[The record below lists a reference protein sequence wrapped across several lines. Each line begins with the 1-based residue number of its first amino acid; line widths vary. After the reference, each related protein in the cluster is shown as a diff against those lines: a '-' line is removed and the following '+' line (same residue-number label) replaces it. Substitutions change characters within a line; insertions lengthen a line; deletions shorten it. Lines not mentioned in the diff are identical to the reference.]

1 MAEHNLDPQFRKDV
15 LKAKAKYRKRRKFII
30 ISILSLLLVVTLV
43 QTFFYIREK
52 KQINAQ
58 LKEQSQQIEKLEK
71 EAKVNDVVIDK
82 LKDPQFITDL
92 VRQEYGLSYGGE
104 IIFSLP
110 QQENFLKNAIEAIM
124 QGNIEKKD
132 DGSGRI
138 DDSKLP
144 GSNKDSKDKKNK
156 DDKSESK
163 SEKTDEESSDEE
175 SENTSDK
182 KTSSSNSNRNSTN
195 TKKNSNT
202 NNAQSNTRNNNRG

>member
-30 ISILSLLLVVTLV
+30 ISVLSLLLVVTLV

-175 SENTSDK
+175 SENTSEK

-202 NNAQSNTRNNNRG
+202 NNTQSNTRSNNRG

>member
-30 ISILSLLLVVTLV
+30 ISVLSLLLVVTLV

-144 GSNKDSKDKKNK
+144 GSNKDSKNKKNK

-202 NNAQSNTRNNNRG
+202 NNTQSNTRSNNRG

>member
-30 ISILSLLLVVTLV
+30 ISVLSLLLVVTLV

-138 DDSKLP
+138 YDSKLP

-202 NNAQSNTRNNNRG
+202 NNTQSNTRSNNRG